1 MPQLDQLPEFFW
13 SQLFWLA
20 VVFGI
25 LFFVIGRS
33 MLPKIE
39 ATVDARDAKVTED
52 LAAAQRA
59 REQADEIETDYRAR
73 IDAGRAEA
81 LRAVQASKQDA
92 AREGETRVKAVD
104 TELAAKT
111 GAAEERIQAAS
122 AAALGEVESIAAGF
136 AQDLVAKLAGLK
148 VNKDNAAKAV
158 KAAIHG

>member
-39 ATVDARDAKVTED
+39 ATVDARDAKVTDD

-81 LRAVQASKQDA
+81 LRAGQASKQDA
-92 AREGETRVKAVD
+92 AREAETRVKAAD
-104 TELAAKT
+104 AELANKT
-111 GAAEERIQAAS
+111 GAAEARIQAAS
-122 AAALGEVESIAAGF
+122 TAALGEVESIAAGF
-136 AQDLVAKLAGLK
+136 AQDLVARLAGLK

>member
-81 LRAVQASKQDA
+81 LRAKQA
-92 AREGETRVKAVD
+92 
-104 TELAAKT
+104 
-111 GAAEERIQAAS
+111 
-122 AAALGEVESIAAGF
+122 
-136 AQDLVAKLAGLK
+136 
-148 VNKDNAAKAV
+148 
-158 KAAIHG
+158 

>member
-25 LFFVIGRS
+25 LFFVIGRN

-39 ATVDARDAKVTED
+39 GTVDARDAKVAED
-52 LAAAQRA
+52 LAAAERA
-59 REQADEIETDYRAR
+59 RAQADEVEADYRAR
-73 IDAGRAEA
+73 IDASRAEA

-92 AREGETRVKAVD
+92 AREAEARVKAAD
-104 TELAAKT
+104 AALATKT
-111 GAAEERIQAAS
+111 GAAEARIQAAS
-122 AAALGEVESIAAGF
+122 TAALGEIESLSAEF
-136 AQDLVAKLAGLK
+136 AQELVAKLAGLK
-148 VNKDNAAKAV
+148 VNKESATRAV

>member
-81 LRAVQASKQDA
+81 LRAVQSSKQDA
-92 AREGETRVKAVD
+92 AREAETRVRAAD
-104 TELAAKT
+104 AELANKT
-111 GAAEERIQAAS
+111 GAAEARIQAAS
-122 AAALGEVESIAAGF
+122 TAALGEVESIAAGF
-136 AQDLVAKLAGLK
+136 AQDLVARLAGLK